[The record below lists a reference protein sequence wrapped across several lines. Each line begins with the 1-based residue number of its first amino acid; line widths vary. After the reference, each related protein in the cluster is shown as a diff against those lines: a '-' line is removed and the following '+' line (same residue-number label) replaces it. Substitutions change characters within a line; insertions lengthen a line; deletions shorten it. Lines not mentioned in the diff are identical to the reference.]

1 MEEPKINE
9 TFSEK
14 YRANFERHGVWMAMM
29 TKPDFQGFKS
39 SCKPVRFER
48 RLVDY
53 YYEFLYEKKDS
64 HRHWCVVLRYGS
76 KVFYIDTTLE
86 AFSDWF
92 YSDSILV
99 DPGRNWEYR
108 NRKAGH
114 KKYRNKPRD

>member
-1 MEEPKINE
+1 MEEQKPNE

-14 YRANFERHGVWMAMM
+14 YRANYEKNGVWMAMA
-29 TKPDFQGFKS
+29 TKPDFQGYKS
-39 SCKPVRFER
+39 SCKPIRFER

-53 YYEFLYEKKDS
+53 YYEKLYELKDS
-64 HRHWCVVLRYGS
+64 HRHWCVILRYGS
-76 KVFYIDTTLE
+76 KLFYIDTTLE

-114 KKYRNKPRD
+114 KKYRNKPKD